1 MLKRTVCFGLG
12 LFSIIGV
19 GGCTVHPKGEQEE
32 RHAALEAGKPFQRP
46 IEQRSAPTLPENP
59 TADDL
64 VRYALLTNADLEKQ
78 YWEWC
83 SAIEQIPQDGSQAT
97 NLAISGGTIISD
109 GSLSRERTSLSAM
122 NDPMQNI
129 VLPEKLSVAAKRA
142 LANAHA
148 VGLRFQKE
156 KFAVRKKVLDA
167 YYDYALTA
175 ELIRLEEANAAL
187 LQTTVTSTEAR
198 NRAGAVGQVD
208 VIKARNEL
216 DLSRNDL
223 ANLKSQ
229 LPSQLAML
237 NALLNRESTASLP
250 PPAHLPTTQPIS
262 ATDDQ
267 LLELAA
273 KQNPELNALASE
285 VESKHGDI
293 RLAKLQYTPDFSV
306 NIGTDLAGVAQTLSG
321 MVTIPALRH
330 EAIAAAVAEAEAN
343 LRAVEA
349 SRRQTRNDL
358 AAQMITDLTTLRDAD
373 RQFNLF
379 RTAILP
385 RTRQIVGLARS
396 SYETGQLSLLDVLD
410 TERSLIAFE
419 RLSAKLVI
427 IRNKAVADL
436 EQVVASEIAIDR

>member
-1 MLKRTVCFGLG
+1 MV
-12 LFSIIGV
+12 GV
-19 GGCTVHPKGEQEE
+19 GGCTVHPEGEQEE
-32 RHAALEAGKPFQRP
+32 RHAALEAGKPFQAP
-46 IEQRSAPTLPENP
+46 IDQRSPPTLPDNP

-78 YWEWC
+78 YWEWRA
-83 SAIEQIPQDGSQAT
+83 AIEQIPQDGSQAT
-97 NLAISGGTIISD
+97 NLAISSGTTISD
-109 GSLSRERTSLSAM
+109 GSLSRERTTLSAV
-122 NDPMQNI
+122 NDPMADI
-129 VLPEKLSVAAKRA
+129 VLPEKLSVAAQRA

-148 VGLRFQKE
+148 AGLRFQKE

-187 LQTTVTSTEAR
+187 LQTTVTATEAR
-198 NRAGAVGQVD
+198 NRAGAFGQQD

-237 NALLNRESTASLP
+237 NVLLNRGSTASLR
-250 PPAHLPTTQPIS
+250 PPAHLPMTQPIS

-273 KQNPELNALASE
+273 KQNPELKALASE
-285 VESKHGDI
+285 IESKHGDI

-306 NIGTDLAGVAQTLSG
+306 SIGADLAGVAQSLSG
-321 MVTIPALRH
+321 MVTVPILRH
-330 EAIAAAVAEAEAN
+330 EAIAAAVAQAEAN

-349 SRRQTRNDL
+349 SRRQSRNDL
-358 AAQMITDLTTLRDAD
+358 AAQVVTDLTTFRDAD
-373 RQFNLF
+373 RQLDLFNS
-379 RTAILP
+379 AILT
-385 RTRQIVGLARS
+385 RTRQIVELTRS
-396 SYETGQLSLLDVLD
+396 AYETGQSSLLDLL
-410 TERSLIAFE
+410 EAQRSQIAFE
-419 RLSAKLVI
+419 RLSAKLTVT
-427 IRNKAVADL
+427 RNDAVADL
-436 EQVVASEIAIDR
+436 EQVTASRIVN